1 MSIVILLFIILGAFI
16 GILAGLLGI
25 GGGAV
30 IVPTMLYFFAAQGVD
45 TSLMMKMALGTSFA
59 TIVLTG
65 ISSVFT
71 HNAKGSVLWQ
81 AVGYMALG
89 CILGVLGGSFI
100 VSRLSNTTLQII
112 FCIFLAYVGLNM
124 LLKAAQPEND
134 SPKVISPSLYGFF
147 GWIVGFGSS
156 FVGIGGGS
164 ITVPILAKVGHK
176 MKHAIGSSSA
186 LGVVLAFFGALSAI
200 VNGWGVETLP
210 AYSLGYVY
218 LPAFVGISLS
228 SVIFAPL
235 GAKLVYRLPV
245 KRIRQFFAFFL
256 LLILT
261 NLLYK
266 LYTG

>member
-1 MSIVILLFIILGAFI
+1 MSVILLFLILGAFI

-30 IVPTMLYFFAAQGVD
+30 IVPTMLYFFAAQGVE

-59 TIVLTG
+59 TIVFTG
-65 ISSVFT
+65 ISSVYA
-71 HNAKGSVLWQ
+71 HNHKGSVLWKV
-81 AVGYMALG
+81 VGIMAIG
-89 CILGVLGGSFI
+89 CILGVLVGSSI
-100 VSRLSNTTLQII
+100 VNKLSNTVLQII
-112 FCIFLAYVGLNM
+112 FCFFLAYVGLNM
-124 LLKAAQPEND
+124 LFNASRPEKD
-134 SPKVISPSLYGFF
+134 SPKDIYSLLYIIF
-147 GWIVGFGSS
+147 GWIIGFASS

-164 ITVPILAKVGHK
+164 ITVPILAKVGYK
-176 MKHAIGSSSA
+176 IKYAIGSSSA

-200 VNGWGVETLP
+200 VNGWGVEALP
-210 AYSLGYVY
+210 AYSVGYVY